1 MNEME
6 PQCQWERGEGGRE
19 CGNKEGKK
27 RKEME
32 RGSFAQPSITFL
44 GFKFIWLHFGGGGN
58 TPHTGEGEQTGGW
71 REREEDGGRKQ
82 HGEREEEGKGVIYGG
97 GKLPGSERVKREAVR
112 EEWRGGPR
120 SQEKG
125 DDMRRE
131 GTEKGDIW
139 VKKCLCTYKSSNM

>member
-1 MNEME
+1 MR
-6 PQCQWERGEGGRE
+6 WSHSASGRE
-19 CGNKEGKK
+19 EREVGSVGIKRGKK
-27 RKEME
+27 GKRWREGAL
-32 RGSFAQPSITFL
+32 RNHQSPSWGSSLF
-44 GFKFIWLHFGGGGN
+44 GFILGGGGN

-112 EEWRGGPR
+112 EEWRGGQR